1 MKVSNKTEH
10 TIYCTHC

>member
-1 MKVSNKTEH
+1 MKFSKKPEH